1 MNRIWS
7 IIRPFWVF
15 NPCPLVILNEFRD
28 RFRNYFRFFFFFL
41 IIKRYNLVV
50 PKDFS
55 AKSNF
60 HIQNEIKYKGYRH
73 APLSKAKHRVNRKRS
88 GIRAP
93 VEHIFAFQKSSL
105 GGKFIRTIG
114 ILRARA
120 KIGLMN
126 LAYNMKRYVYL
137 TKSKPA
143 LSTA

>member
-1 MNRIWS
+1 MHDS
-7 IIRPFWVF
+7 QVF
-15 NPCPLVILNEFRD
+15 D
-28 RFRNYFRFFFFFL
+28 RLLDSNNSG
-41 IIKRYNLVV
+41 KQVWA
-50 PKDFS
+50 DS
-55 AKSNF
+55 AYRSKEIDRTLK
-60 HIQNEIKYKGYRH
+60 HRGLKNEIKYKGYRH
-73 APLSKAKHRVNRKRS
+73 APLSEAKCRINRKRS
-88 GIRAP
+88 SIRAP
-93 VEHIFAFQKSSL
+93 VEHIFAFQKNSL